1 MPLPPVQLAL
11 LPFLSAVK
19 ETVPP
24 VEMVVDAAEGAVNVT
39 AGCAIAASET
49 KEAVSKKINLTE
61 AMLLKVKSF
70 MFSSFSKQLIIR
82 LKRKWTYW
90 FLLGI
95 ETEKISKDAGYGGDW
110 LE

>member
-39 AGCAIAASET
+39 TGCAIAAKETNVAASE
-49 KEAVSKKINLTE
+49 KRNLNE
-61 AMLLKVKSF
+61 KMLLKVKSF
-70 MFSSFSKQLIIR
+70 MCSSF
-82 LKRKWTYW
+82 
-90 FLLGI
+90 
-95 ETEKISKDAGYGGDW
+95 
-110 LE
+110 

>member
-1 MPLPPVQLAL
+1 
-11 LPFLSAVK
+11 
-19 ETVPP
+19 
-24 VEMVVDAAEGAVNVT
+24 
-39 AGCAIAASET
+39 
-49 KEAVSKKINLTE
+49 
-61 AMLLKVKSF
+61 